1 MNLFLF
7 HLHMFNIMLKNI
19 VEVSS
24 IQNSEKNCNFST
36 FYILG
41 LNFVVNMK
49 PSVSHQRKKLDTKPN
64 IPYNIKISNKI
75 DATDQK
81 RGQIEV
87 KPGYHLIG
95 KSDF

>member
-1 MNLFLF
+1 
-7 HLHMFNIMLKNI
+7 
-19 VEVSS
+19 
-24 IQNSEKNCNFST
+24 
-36 FYILG
+36 
-41 LNFVVNMK
+41 MK
-49 PSVSHQRKKLDTKPN
+49 PFVNHQRKISDKKQN

-95 KSDF
+95 KSNFSSKFHH

>member
-1 MNLFLF
+1 
-7 HLHMFNIMLKNI
+7 
-19 VEVSS
+19 
-24 IQNSEKNCNFST
+24 
-36 FYILG
+36 
-41 LNFVVNMK
+41 MK
-49 PSVSHQRKKLDTKPN
+49 PFVSHQKKTIDTKTN

-95 KSDF
+95 KSDCTSKISPLNGSLIHLSTRVVPPL